1 MTQQSYSAPAL
12 EKGVAIVELLA
23 DAQAPMTMIEISEA
37 LSRSKHE
44 LYRMLMSLERLG
56 WLRRLPGEKFALT
69 NRLFD
74 LAMRA
79 PPSRNLHEAALPIMR
94 KLSEDLQQSCHMAV
108 ISGSDI
114 VIVARMESPGLL
126 GFAVRVG
133 YRVPIHQSTSGRLL
147 YGLSLQDAKDAID
160 SAISTSAPSKADMAA
175 FLKDATI
182 AQKKGLLIVPS
193 RTVASITDIAVPI
206 RGDHDGHVIA
216 ALTVPFLPGSTAIN
230 SVEKAATYLLEAANR
245 ISQTLDVG

>member
-1 MTQQSYSAPAL
+1 MTQKTYSAPAL
-12 EKGVAIVELLA
+12 EKGIAIVELLA
-23 DAQAPMTMIEISEA
+23 DALVPMTMIEISEA
-37 LSRSKHE
+37 LNRSKHE

-79 PPSRNLHEAALPIMR
+79 PPSRNLHEAALPVMR

-114 VIVARMESPGLL
+114 VIIARMESPGLL

-147 YGLSLQDAKDAID
+147 YGLSAAEAKRAID
-160 SAISTSAPSKADMAA
+160 RAIASVAPSKTDMAD
-175 FLKDATI
+175 FLKDAAMAEDKNMLI
-182 AQKKGLLIVPS
+182 APS

-206 RGDHDGHVIA
+206 RGDDDGHVIA
-216 ALTVPFLPGSTAIN
+216 ALTVPFLPGSAPKN
-230 SVEKAATYLLEAANR
+230 SVDEAASYLLSAAEK